1 MFMKNI
7 AELEDLTPVVEKF
20 GTIAVNVL
28 EGTQFR

>member
-1 MFMKNI
+1 MKNV
-7 AELEDLTPVVEKF
+7 AEMEDLTPVIDNF

>member
-1 MFMKNI
+1 MKNI
-7 AELEDLTPVVEKF
+7 AELEDLTPVIKKF